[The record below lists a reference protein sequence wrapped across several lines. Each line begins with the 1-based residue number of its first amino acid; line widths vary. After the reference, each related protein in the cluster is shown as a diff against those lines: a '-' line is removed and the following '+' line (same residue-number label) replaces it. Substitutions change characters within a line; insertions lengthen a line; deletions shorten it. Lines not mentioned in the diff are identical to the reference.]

1 MVGEHHIDAKSLH
14 SCQDVSRIDRID
26 ADAQVVTVSVVY
38 HTATDNPPA
47 AKYAHC
53 TDPAGESRCAPCNVP
68 YGLDKNPQGE
78 RRRFA
83 GKNRKE
89 TMVKR
94 RDNELALLSAVAKSF
109 GECVRPQFP

>member
-1 MVGEHHIDAKSLH
+1 
-14 SCQDVSRIDRID
+14 
-26 ADAQVVTVSVVY
+26 
-38 HTATDNPPA
+38 
-47 AKYAHC
+47 
-53 TDPAGESRCAPCNVP
+53 
-68 YGLDKNPQGE
+68 LDKNPQGE